1 MSTIDPTGEHFMRAE
16 KLRQLRQK
24 LAGEI
29 DILRREELLKQIE
42 EIEEQSKSQLK
53 PRPSGQAQ

>member
-24 LAGEI
+24 LAGET
-29 DILRREELLKQIE
+29 DILQREELLKQIE

-53 PRPSGQAQ
+53 PRS